1 MFGKVYSQRQITTG
15 TNFFSG
21 ILRSEMHPIQA
32 FSNFTWTFSQK
43 SMLIISLCCSFVII
57 PVSAFWAKRNLLNYK
72 RYKYIRFQCV
82 HVRAHTHTHTN
93 PSGKAI
99 RPHFFL
105 KKQGDGGEG
114 RKSGAERKSKCFP
127 CSTTNIT
134 GLKTRKRPDVK
145 LESSKSVNNKSKRQI
160 SLCLRG
166 DMRWRPGQMYVP
178 VIPPTS
184 QTLSFYRC
192 AQLMHN

>member
-1 MFGKVYSQRQITTG
+1 MDIFSKKYVNHFFVSFFCHYTSVSILSKEKSSKLQKIQVYP
-15 TNFFSG
+15 F
-21 ILRSEMHPIQA
+21 
-32 FSNFTWTFSQK
+32 
-43 SMLIISLCCSFVII
+43 
-57 PVSAFWAKRNLLNYK
+57 PV
-72 RYKYIRFQCV
+72 CP
-82 HVRAHTHTHTN
+82 RARTHAHTHTN

-127 CSTTNIT
+127 CSRTNIT

-145 LESSKSVNNKSKRQI
+145 LEFSKLVNNKSKRQI

-166 DMRWRPGQMYVP
+166 DMR
-178 VIPPTS
+178 
-184 QTLSFYRC
+184 
-192 AQLMHN
+192 